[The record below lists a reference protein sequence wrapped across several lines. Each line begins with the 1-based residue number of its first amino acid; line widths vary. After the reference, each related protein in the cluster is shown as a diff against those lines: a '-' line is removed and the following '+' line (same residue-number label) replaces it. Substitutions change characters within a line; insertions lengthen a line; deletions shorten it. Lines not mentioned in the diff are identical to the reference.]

1 MRGETYL
8 PAAIEGH
15 ALMSG
20 EKAVVGVRLRAE
32 REDRGWSRSEMAR
45 RLRAVSREALPD
57 GESLIHMIKEWER
70 GKHRVSGRYRSL
82 FAAALGLDERLLF
95 GGRQDP
101 AAALWRSEDG
111 PITPDEEERLTLAM
125 AHPVRLDAAAL
136 DALASIL
143 ASQRR
148 LEDAIGPAALV
159 DSVLA
164 QTRSILVVL
173 RQVTG
178 SRHGELGR
186 IVAEWATFAGWLH
199 AALRRDGHAL
209 KLFGLA
215 EDLADDFEHGT
226 AAALATSFRGY
237 VARQQGRPRAVV
249 RAASAAL
256 ATPGAHATQRT
267 FDTLQAA
274 QGYAALGERE
284 EARRLLGTA
293 AEMAEKTGEPPPP
306 IYWYSTPFFRL
317 NIGVTHAG
325 IGEYRDAADMLGSGL
340 ADMPS
345 DQRAAEWLREYENA
359 FAAAKE
365 RA

>member
-1 MRGETYL
+1 MI
-8 PAAIEGH
+8 A
-15 ALMSG
+15 G
-20 EKAVVGVRLRAE
+20 EKAVIGARLRAE
-32 REDRGWSRSEMAR
+32 REDRGWSRGEMAR
-45 RLRAVSREALPD
+45 RLRVASREALPD

-70 GKHRVSGRYRSL
+70 GKHLVSGRYRSL

-95 GGRQDP
+95 GGREDP
-101 AAALWRSEDG
+101 TAALWRSEDG
-111 PITPDEEERLTLAM
+111 RITPDEEERLALAM
-125 AHPVRLDAAAL
+125 ARPVRLDAAAL

-148 LEDAIGPAALV
+148 LEDAIGPAALI
-159 DSVLA
+159 DSAMA

-173 RQVTG
+173 REVTG
-178 SRHGELGR
+178 PHRDELGR

-199 AALRRDGHAL
+199 AALRRDEHAL

-256 ATPGAHATQRT
+256 ATPGVHGSQKT

-274 QGYAALGERE
+274 QGYAALGEQDK
-284 EARRLLGTA
+284 ARRLLDTA
-293 AEMAEKTGEPPPP
+293 AELAEKAGEPPPP
-306 IYWYSTPFFRL
+306 IYWYSRPFFRL
-317 NIGVTHAG
+317 NIGVVQVG

-340 ADMPS
+340 AEMPP
-345 DQRAAEWLREYENA
+345 DQRAAEWLHEYESA